1 MIRESCIGTRSRDG
15 SRTSTRTRTRTK
27 SNPYEEEKEKR
38 KIGTVYGKPSFFL
51 SMHWGHEPQGISDL
65 KFEISEEEQEKEE
78 DRDGSH
84 RPVTAVEPKQ

>member
-1 MIRESCIGTRSRDG
+1 
-15 SRTSTRTRTRTK
+15 
-27 SNPYEEEKEKR
+27 
-38 KIGTVYGKPSFFL
+38 
-51 SMHWGHEPQGISDL
+51 MHWGHEPQGISDL